1 MILPDVRA
9 SFGPEELEWLLE
21 ILSGGDPERRREWD
35 ELLETEGPDHLL
47 DHPEAARSLLARTSV
62 EPIPSRLALYVL
74 LRRAL
79 LDADVESRQ
88 VADYVTA
95 LTHEF
100 GLGDRSRRIS
110 EHGEDEFGYLVDLVE
125 ELTRAEGRRAF
136 LLQAHLGNFA
146 LWLSGLFPDF
156 ILSRVQRKGGPG
168 LGYYE
173 EMGST
178 GYRLAADAR
187 VAREQSL
194 DRLYREA
201 ADAFRPV
208 RQALNRVSDDLLFPS
223 SSVPVERLIRQAR
236 NGLSGPGSPH

>member
-9 SFGPEELEWLLE
+9 SFGREELDWLLE
-21 ILSGGDPERRREWD
+21 ILSRGDPERRKDWE
-35 ELLETEGPDHLL
+35 ELLHREGPDHLL
-47 DHPEAARSLLARTSV
+47 DHPEAARSLLDRSGV
-62 EPIPSRLALYVL
+62 ELVPSRLALYVI

-79 LDADVESRQ
+79 LEAEVESRV

-110 EHGEDEFGYLVDLVE
+110 EHGEDEFHYLVDLVE

-156 ILSRVQRKGGPG
+156 IVSRVQRKGGPG

-178 GYRLAADAR
+178 GFRMAADAP

-194 DRLYREA
+194 DELYRQA

-208 RQALNRVSDDLLFPS
+208 RRALNRVSDRLLFPS
-223 SSVPVERLIRQAR
+223 SSVPVERLLRQAR
-236 NGLSGPGSPH
+236 DGLPNPDFPH

>member
-9 SFGPEELEWLLE
+9 SFGRDELDWLLE
-21 ILSGGDPERRREWD
+21 ILSGGDPERRREWE
-35 ELLETEGPDHLL
+35 ELLREEGPDHLL
-47 DHPEAARSLLARTSV
+47 DHPEAASSLLERTGV
-62 EPIPSRLALYVL
+62 ELVPSRLALYVL

-79 LDADVESRQ
+79 LEADVESRL

-95 LTHEF
+95 LTYEF

-110 EHGEDEFGYLVDLVE
+110 EHDDGEYHYLVDLVD
-125 ELTRAEGRRAF
+125 ELSRAEGRRAF
-136 LLQAHLGNFA
+136 LLQTHLGNFA

-173 EMGST
+173 ELGST
-178 GYRLAADAR
+178 GFRMAADAQ
-187 VAREQSL
+187 VARERSL

-208 RQALNRVSDDLLFPS
+208 RQALNSVSDRLLFPGS
-223 SSVPVERLIRQAR
+223 AVPVERLLRQAR
-236 NGLSGPGSPH
+236 DGFSGPGFPH